1 MRAADKP
8 AGARLKM
15 TRPFSLASLI
25 LVLLLHAGLIAW
37 AITGLPTQIDSPPE
51 PVSIAVQLLP
61 VQEKEVPEPPPPAPV
76 PPTPPPPQPAP
87 PPVPTPPE
95 PKSAEPK
102 PASKP
107 KPKPAT
113 KPHPPRKPVA
123 PEVAAP
129 AATPAPV
136 ATMPSAEPAP
146 AAPPPVATAVPEAP
160 PAPPAPPAKIG
171 VYIPAEYAAT
181 NRKPVYPSMSKRYD
195 EQGTVV
201 LRVFVKADGMAGTVE
216 IRSSS
221 GYPLLDESARTAV
234 RGWRF
239 RPATSD
245 GKPVADWFLIPIPF
259 KLQN

>member
-1 MRAADKP
+1 
-8 AGARLKM
+8 M
-15 TRPFSLASLI
+15 TRPFSLALLI

-37 AITGLPTQIDSPPE
+37 AITGLSTQIDSPPE

-61 VQEKEVPEPPPPAPV
+61 AQEKEVPEQLPPAPAPPAPPPPE
-76 PPTPPPPQPAP
+76 PAP
-87 PPVPTPPE
+87 PLPVPTPPE

-102 PASKP
+102 PAPKP
-107 KPKPAT
+107 KPKPAA
-113 KPHPPRKPVA
+113 KPRPPRKPVT
-123 PEVAAP
+123 PDVAAP

-136 ATMPSAEPAP
+136 PAPILPSAEPAP
-146 AAPPPVATAVPEAP
+146 VAPPPIATAVPK
-160 PAPPAPPAKIG
+160 APPAKIG

-201 LRVFVKADGMAGTVE
+201 LRVFVKADGMAGAVE

-234 RGWRF
+234 QGWRF